1 MVDGAKVK
9 ALALFSGGLDS
20 VLAVKILLNQG
31 VNVEAVNFVTPFTTH
46 KEGENPALKAANKLG
61 VPIRIVSLG
70 RDYLKIVRKPRYGYG
85 KHMNPCI
92 DCRILMLKKAK
103 KIAKENGA
111 QFIFT
116 GEVLGERPMS
126 QNFKALK
133 MIEEEAG
140 LKGKVLRPLSAKLL
154 PLTEAEKRGLVN
166 RDKLLDIRGR
176 SRKRQLALAKEF
188 GITEYEPPAGG
199 CLLTYK
205 EFSAKLRDLLA
216 HKKRILMMDLELLKI
231 GRHFR
236 FGQNK
241 IIVGRNR
248 EENEKLLKLKGRND
262 HFFEAQGCGSPITLL
277 QGPKTRQAIEKAAQL
292 TAYYSDQ
299 KTGKVL
305 VKYGREKLEKQI
317 MVDIPSREQVERMR
331 I

>member
-1 MVDGAKVK
+1 MDGAKVK

-31 VNVEAVNFVTPFTTH
+31 VDVEAVNFVTPFTTR

-216 HKKRILMMDLELLKI
+216 HKKRILMVDLELLKI

>member
-1 MVDGAKVK
+1 MDGAKVK